1 MKDSPAGCAT
11 VGMSLT
17 TTKLIVFSLS
27 AAIAGVGGYLFACWK
42 GSVGVDDYSLLT
54 GALAMLPVLL
64 LAVVGG
70 ITAVS
75 GALLGAL
82 ILVALPQ
89 IAEAYPSLTNLMI
102 LLPGLVGISLARNP
116 DGLVADLS
124 RLTRVVRDRYEAR
137 TSAADDAVLAP
148 RAARVR
154 ARPPEAVGLGRRAAS
169 PEDLSALEAGLG
181 IVREDCGVV
190 A

>member
-1 MKDSPAGCAT
+1 
-11 VGMSLT
+11 
-17 TTKLIVFSLS
+17 
-27 AAIAGVGGYLFACWK
+27 
-42 GSVGVDDYSLLT
+42 VGVDDYSLLT

-75 GALLGAL
+75 GALIGAL

-89 IAEAYPSLTNLMI
+89 VAEAYPSLANLMI

-124 RLTRVVRDRYEAR
+124 RLSRRVRDRYEAR
-137 TSAADDAVLAP
+137 QVAAEDPLRVP
-148 RAARVR
+148 RAARAR
-154 ARPPEAVGLGRRAAS
+154 AVQPEAVAFGRRAANDD
-169 PEDLSALEAGLG
+169 ELRALESGLG
-181 IVREDCGVV
+181 VVREDCGVV